1 MEEKNTKS
9 IFSPLVIILS
19 IIAVIAVC
27 IVAFA
32 VIYPMISQGNS
43 DVNTNETTPQATE
56 EMFVTDIE
64 FEYFDDP
71 LSLVE
76 YIEDWVDFEIIPQ
89 NYSYDIYM
97 RPCSAD
103 YYVVKPHE
111 HDKIVSYVANV
122 SVKFTSEEFEK
133 LEKQIA
139 KDERFVET
147 LGDLKILIDS
157 PGGSNLYEYKMVYNM
172 DTKEYNTMP
181 DKAGEYSLITVFYD
195 ADDHSF
201 TIERFNNK
209 YWKLENR
216 YN

>member
-1 MEEKNTKS
+1 MEEKSTKNN
-9 IFSPLVIILS
+9 FKPLVIILS

-32 VIYPMISQGNS
+32 VIYPMISKNNP
-43 DVNTNETTPQATE
+43 DVNANNTTAQATE
-56 EMFVTDIE
+56 EKFVTDIE

-71 LSLVE
+71 LALVE
-76 YIEDWVDFEIIPQ
+76 YIEDCVDFEIIPEDH
-89 NYSYDIYM
+89 NYDITM
-97 RPCSAD
+97 RPITAD
-103 YYVVKPHE
+103 YYVVPPEE
-111 HDKIVSYVANV
+111 HDKIASYVANV
-122 SVKFTSEEFEK
+122 YVKLTDEEIER

-139 KDERFVET
+139 KDERFVEY

-157 PGGSNLYEYKMVYNM
+157 PGGDNLYEYKMVYNM

-195 ADDHSF
+195 ADDHGF